1 MLQPT
6 APQEDGGANP
16 PPPPPDARV
25 AAGRDIFRP
34 TSALP
39 HFGHFT
45 SASSDLRR
53 MSSSNVFPQGA
64 QAYS

>member
-6 APQEDGGANP
+6 GPQEDGGANP
-16 PPPPPDARV
+16 PPPPPEDRV
-25 AAGRDIFRP
+25 AAGRDICRP

-39 HFGHFT
+39 HFGHLT
-45 SASSDLRR
+45 SASSDLRM
-53 MSSSNVFPQGA
+53 MSSSKVFPQR